1 MTPTPPASPP
11 ALEQRTFI
19 LLLVVVTVAF
29 GWILLPF
36 YGAVFWGA
44 VLAIVFAPLYRK
56 LLAKTGRRPTLAA
69 LLTLLLILVLVV
81 LPLSLITASLVQ
93 EGTALYER
101 MKEGDFSLS
110 SYAQQIYAA
119 LPDWFT
125 QLLSRFGLDNLSLL
139 QQRLT
144 DALNQGSQKIAASAL
159 NIGQNTFD
167 FVVSFFIMLYLL
179 FFLLRDGARL
189 SRRMRDAIPLNTGY
203 LGNLSGK
210 FITVI
215 RATVKG
221 NIVVAIVQGALG
233 GMAFWVLGIH
243 APVLWAVLMAFLSL
257 LPAVGAGL
265 VWGPV
270 ALYLLATGATLPG
283 IGLVVYGV
291 LVIGLVDNVLR
302 PLLVGKDTKMPDYLV
317 LISTLGGMA
326 LFGLNG
332 FVIGPLIAAM
342 FIAVWDIF
350 ATEQAE
356 ANAQA
361 LAEAELQAD
370 AVALPAPPLVLPSS
384 REDV

>member
-1 MTPTPPASPP
+1 MNPLPPALPP
-11 ALEQRTFI
+11 ALEQRAFI
-19 LLLVVVTVAF
+19 LLLVLVTVAF

-44 VLAIVFAPLYRK
+44 VLAIVFAPLHRK
-56 LLAKTGRRPTLAA
+56 LLVKTRNRPTLAA
-69 LLTLLLILVLVV
+69 FLTLLVILVLVF
-81 LPLSLITASLVQ
+81 LPLSLITASLIQ
-93 EGTALYER
+93 EGTALFER
-101 MKEGDFSLS
+101 MRQGDVSFSG
-110 SYAQQIYAA
+110 YVNQIYAA
-119 LPDWFT
+119 LPDWLT
-125 QLLSRFGLDNLSLL
+125 QLLSRFGLDNLYVL
-139 QQRLT
+139 QQRVT
-144 DALNQGSQKIAASAL
+144 AALNEGGQKIATQAL

-179 FFLLRDGARL
+179 FFLLRDGAKL
-189 SRRMRDAIPLNTGY
+189 SRRMRDAIPLNASY
-203 LGNLSGK
+203 LRNLSGK

-233 GMAFWVLGIH
+233 GLAFWFLGIH

-270 ALYLLATGATLPG
+270 AIYLLATGATLPG
-283 IGLVVYGV
+283 IGLVIYGV
-291 LVIGLVDNVLR
+291 VVIGLVDNVLR

-350 ATEQAE
+350 ATEQAQ

-361 LAEAELQAD
+361 EAEALAALSQEL
-370 AVALPAPPLVLPSS
+370 
-384 REDV
+384 R